1 MQRMMIPLLLL
12 LQQIEMNDSISPTPL
27 DSNSLYQTERL
38 PTELVAEFQADGPSD
53 TCQPPPTGRTLSG
66 SSG

>member
-38 PTELVAEFQADGPSD
+38 PAVCQDERPS
-53 TCQPPPTGRTLSG
+53 TSPQPGT
-66 SSG
+66 SSGIP